1 MAPKN
6 LSTTEL
12 AHKIIA
18 ELMPLADMLPP
29 ADRRVVK
36 KFCEYILQ
44 QRVSISNATTLLPL
58 EAALVIMQLEEHK
71 NNNHEFSEIHNE
83 LQELRRKIEGLAPLE

>member
-12 AHKIIA
+12 AHKIIV
-18 ELMPLADMLPP
+18 ELMPLADMLSP
-29 ADRRVVK
+29 ADRRIIK

-44 QRVSISNATTLLPL
+44 QRVSISNATSLLPL

-71 NNNHEFSEIHNE
+71 NNAHEFSEIHNE
-83 LQELRRKIEGLAPLE
+83 LQEIRRKIEGTGE